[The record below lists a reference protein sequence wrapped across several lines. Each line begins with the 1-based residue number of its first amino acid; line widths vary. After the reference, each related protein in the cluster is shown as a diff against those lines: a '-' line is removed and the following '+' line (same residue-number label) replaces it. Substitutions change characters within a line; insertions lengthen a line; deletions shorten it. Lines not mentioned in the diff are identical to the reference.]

1 MTNYKDKSY
10 QRKIKKKKKKKT
22 SKTKSIK
29 TCSIGFL
36 CKVDGALN
44 RLSAKL
50 F

>member
-1 MTNYKDKSY
+1 MTNYNDKSY
-10 QRKIKKKKKKKT
+10 QRKIKKKKT

-44 RLSAKL
+44 PLSAKL